1 MGEGLGARC
10 RKAHIHRMMPE
21 RSQPRPSAEPAEERP
36 AATESVFDP
45 SAILQHMP
53 ASMRGQSAVL
63 VAILVLL
70 IAYTLYFAAPVV
82 IPLVLAVLL
91 NLLLS
96 PLVRRLRRLRIPE
109 PAGAAL
115 VLVGFLALVGWTGY
129 ILSGP
134 ATGWIEKGPQNLALV
149 TEKLRA
155 IHQPVQEA
163 SKQVEQ
169 IAKGVGQDEQANVV
183 KVQDQSWSE
192 YFVVGTTEL
201 LTQTFI
207 VVVLLYFLL
216 ASGDL
221 FMRRFVRALSS
232 GQEKRQAVEIVR
244 AVQTDVSTYLGTVAM
259 INAGLGAATGLAMW
273 AIGLPN
279 PLLWGVL
286 AGLLNFVPYAGAMV
300 TILVLGFVGL
310 LSFDEIGYALLA
322 PGLFFVLTNI
332 EANLV
337 TPALIGARL
346 TLNPALVFVA
356 LVVWTWLWGI
366 AGAVLAVPLL
376 VTFKAFAD
384 HLQSWNGI
392 SIFLGRRD

>member
-1 MGEGLGARC
+1 
-10 RKAHIHRMMPE
+10 MPE
-21 RSQPRPSAEPAEERP
+21 RSQPRPSAESAEERP
-36 AATESVFDP
+36 AAAESAFDP
-45 SAILQHMP
+45 LAILQHMP

-70 IAYTLYFAAPVV
+70 IAYTLYFAAPVL

-134 ATGWIEKGPQNLALV
+134 ATGWIEKGPQNLAVV

-169 IAKGVGQDEQANVV
+169 IAKEVGQDQPSNVV
-183 KVQDQSWSE
+183 KVQNQSWSE

-300 TILVLGFVGL
+300 TMLVLGFVGL